1 MTRRTTRIAALG
13 AGALFSLGILSA
25 APAGASDGAQAD
37 ATVSADAAD
46 VINQTL
52 GLVNQAC
59 MDASQVGGAA
69 AQALASTQGISVAAA
84 PAGSAL
90 NLNVSLPALTESL
103 PAPNALPVVGSL
115 LGGLTGQGQVD
126 IARPLQV
133 ACATTAN
140 GTAGLSVAGVESL
153 VNAIVPGVDI
163 LSLGLDLPALGLPEI
178 GLSGSA
184 TTGAADPGTAQ
195 VNATAVPATVKANA
209 SSPSVRASAATPAT
223 QATTAA
229 SATPAS
235 ASGGIV
241 AQTVG
246 SPGALA
252 RTGAG
257 VGALGLL
264 GSALFGSGRLIAL
277 GRKKIG

>member
-13 AGALFSLGILSA
+13 AGALFSLGILCA

-37 ATVSADAAD
+37 ANVSADAAD
-46 VINQTL
+46 LINQTL

-59 MDASQVGGAA
+59 MEASQVGGAA
-69 AQALASTQGISVAAA
+69 AQALASEKGISVAAT

-90 NLNVSLPALTESL
+90 NLNVLLPALTDSLPALGSL
-103 PAPNALPVVGSL
+103 PL
-115 LGGLTGQGQVD
+115 LGGLTGQVD
-126 IARPLQV
+126 AAQPVKISCSTA
-133 ACATTAN
+133 AN
-140 GTAGLSVAGVESL
+140 GTGLGLSAAGVGAL
-153 VNAIVPGVDI
+153 VSAIVPGVD
-163 LSLGLDLPALGLPEI
+163 LSTLDIDIPAVDASASTTAGAANLGTTAV
-178 GLSGSA
+178 SA
-184 TTGAADPGTAQ
+184 TAAGS
-195 VNATAVPATVKANA
+195 VPAPKVSAA
-209 SSPSVRASAATPAT
+209 SPAVRASAAAAPAT
-223 QATTAA
+223 TSTTATA
-229 SATPAS
+229 AATPAS

-264 GSALFGSGRLIAL
+264 GSALFGSGRLIAF
-277 GRKKIG
+277 GRKLLKIG